1 MHHTC
6 VVSSTGYVVS
16 STGYGK
22 KGRNERK
29 GKERKGE
36 IGEGGIEDM
45 QRECWTIRASTQED
59 GNWFE
64 VIRGDWWHNDLWIE

>member
-6 VVSSTGYVVS
+6 VVSSTGDVVS

-22 KGRNERK
+22 EGRNERK
-29 GKERKGE
+29 GKESE

-45 QRECWTIRASTQED
+45 Q
-59 GNWFE
+59 
-64 VIRGDWWHNDLWIE
+64 